1 MRSLRVLNILIVLVI
16 AHSWVRLPS
25 CTRGSRWP
33 GTLPPGT
40 LPPVHHGP
48 LKAHT
53 INDGNETEYR
63 RFVAPAVHS
72 RDTLFGAPML
82 PRDSIDRAVHSKLD
96 VDDTNHMQA
105 LAGLEKNTPTE
116 LRMGTT
122 TNEGGEE
129 VTNVVETV
137 DTFRFTISAADMER
151 LSQAEAQDG
160 HMQAAT
166 INADGTDGPQDAG
179 QKLLADRAFLERL
192 DSTTV
197 EYNEEGK
204 KVLRVE
210 MDLAELE
217 DILGHEKKRSG
228 TDTPSIHE
236 RRQAELDRKRAF
248 SHEKMRQAERQV
260 EKAVATDMDDVSLLM
275 HTDADKASLQ
285 SDRGAISGEQKV
297 PGMLESGMNK
307 PRWALEGADVRG
319 ALGALSGSVLL
330 LGLSSLYLFAC
341 DLVLA
346 TISRVSKAC
355 RCFYS
360 NRRGGLLLSGA
371 GSAART
377 GVTVPYVTLIAL
389 LVYVSYHGGRHIREK
404 RRFAGIGHPV
414 ASKTFMERLL
424 PGSSLDIF

>member
-166 INADGTDGPQDAG
+166 INADGTDGSQDAG
-179 QKLLADRAFLERL
+179 QKLLAADHGPTPRPR
-192 DSTTV
+192 
-197 EYNEEGK
+197 
-204 KVLRVE
+204 RV
-210 MDLAELE
+210 ARPC
-217 DILGHEKKRSG
+217 HVRG
-228 TDTPSIHE
+228 TDDELRPTSRTRVQWRPAHN
-236 RRQAELDRKRAF
+236 RRVGRPC
-248 SHEKMRQAERQV
+248 
-260 EKAVATDMDDVSLLM
+260 
-275 HTDADKASLQ
+275 
-285 SDRGAISGEQKV
+285 G
-297 PGMLESGMNK
+297 
-307 PRWALEGADVRG
+307 
-319 ALGALSGSVLL
+319 
-330 LGLSSLYLFAC
+330 
-341 DLVLA
+341 
-346 TISRVSKAC
+346 C
-355 RCFYS
+355 RCSVS
-360 NRRGGLLLSGA
+360 N
-371 GSAART
+371 
-377 GVTVPYVTLIAL
+377 AL
-389 LVYVSYHGGRHIREK
+389 
-404 RRFAGIGHPV
+404 
-414 ASKTFMERLL
+414 
-424 PGSSLDIF
+424 